1 MKILLTLNYLPENLY
16 FLRKQRKLRQD
27 EMLAVLGISGG
38 TWSNYENGKT
48 EPQIQTLI
56 DIAVFFEVNIDDL
69 LRVSLSNHQSIV
81 AQSPGPYQSAAKRQG
96 AGSGDHP
103 AADSILKE
111 MLDEIKGMRTD
122 LRTYLDTKL

>member
-1 MKILLTLNYLPENLY
+1 MNYLPENLY

-56 DIAVFFEVNIDDL
+56 DIAVFFEVTLDDL
-69 LRVSLSNHQSIV
+69 LRISLSNHQSIV
-81 AQSPGPYQSAAKRQG
+81 AQSPGPYQSAAERQDN
-96 AGSGDHP
+96 ANTDTSKTPVVDN
-103 AADSILKE
+103 ILKE
-111 MLDEIKGMRTD
+111 MLDEIKGMRID
-122 LRTYLDTKL
+122 LRTFLDTKL